1 LTVAEP
7 TGTAS
12 PPAPPTRFSSFRP
25 LRNRQFALVWSAALV
40 SNIGSWMQTIAV
52 GVLVTELTHKAGW
65 AGLVAAAAFLPIG
78 VLSPIGGALAD
89 RVERRRFLILTTIGE
104 TAFATGL
111 AIAYATG
118 HATPIIVAA
127 MAFGGGAMA
136 ALGFPCY
143 QAMLPDLVGK
153 DELLAAMS
161 LSAAQF
167 NFGRVI
173 GPALAGL
180 VIKFGGYSWAFGI
193 NAASFGAT
201 IVALTLIRVQSP
213 MATGGGT
220 LWQRI
225 VDGVRIAK
233 AEVGCRTVLTIGAV
247 MAICASPFIALIPA
261 VSKLIFRGG
270 SGTTALFVTAQGV
283 GAVCGALAM
292 SPLAERF
299 GRQRMLV
306 TNIGLLP
313 LALVLYGIAPNT
325 PFATAALVLV
335 GATYIS
341 VFSGLAVVLQLRAP
355 AEYRGRVLSLWF
367 VVVGVVYPIGAVIQ
381 GRIGDAVGLR
391 WVTAGGALLMAAGV
405 ALFAAVRPG
414 RLRTLDDLPASDVH
428 PVA

>member
-1 LTVAEP
+1 LRAALTA
-7 TGTAS
+7 
-12 PPAPPTRFSSFRP
+12 TRFSSFRP
-25 LRNRQFALVWSAALV
+25 LRHRQFALVWSAALV

-111 AIAYATG
+111 VIAYATG
-118 HATPIIVAA
+118 HATPIVVAA

-153 DELLAAMS
+153 EDLLAAVS

-173 GPALAGL
+173 GPVLAGV

-193 NAASFGAT
+193 NAASFAAT
-201 IVALTLIRVQSP
+201 IIALTLIRVPSP
-213 MATGGGT
+213 MTTGDAT
-220 LWQRI
+220 LWHRI
-225 VDGVRIAK
+225 VEGVRIAK
-233 AEVGCRTVLTIGAV
+233 AEPGCRTALTVGAI

-261 VSKLIFRGG
+261 VARLIFHGG

-283 GAVCGALAM
+283 GAVCGALAIA
-292 SPLAERF
+292 PLADRF

-306 TNIGLLP
+306 MNLGLLP
-313 LALVLYGIAPNT
+313 AALVLYGIAPNT
-325 PFATAALVLV
+325 ACATAALVLV
-335 GATYIS
+335 GATYIG
-341 VFSGLAVVLQLRAP
+341 VFSGLSVVLQLRAP
-355 AEYRGRVLSLWF
+355 SEYRGRVLSLWF
-367 VVVGVVYPIGAVIQ
+367 VVVGVVYPVGAVIQ
-381 GRIGDAVGLR
+381 GRIGDAFGLR
-391 WVTAGGALLMAAGV
+391 WVTAGGAVLMTAGV
-405 ALFAAVRPG
+405 VLFALLRPG
-414 RLRTLDDLPASDVH
+414 RLRTLDDLPASDA
-428 PVA
+428 PREA